1 MPGGDRTGPLGY
13 GPMTGRRMGY
23 CAGYQAP
30 GYWQFGP
37 GFGFGRGA
45 GFGRGFGRG
54 LGLGMGRGWRRFG
67 RFGGYPAPYAPPY
80 IPWES
85 ATIEPEREMDV
96 LKEESDFLKNE
107 LKRIEKR
114 ISELEGEKK

>member
-30 GYWQFGP
+30 GFWYSGP

-45 GFGRGFGRG
+45 GFGRGLGRG

-67 RFGGYPAPYAPPY
+67 RFGGYPVPYAPSNA
-80 IPWES
+80 PWEG
-85 ATIEPEREMDV
+85 APMEPESEMDYLKTESSV
-96 LKEESDFLKNE
+96 LKKE